1 MIPAA
6 FDYKAPTSVDEALQL
21 LAEGGDDAKII
32 AGGQSLL
39 PVMKLRLAAPELLI
53 DLAKIDS
60 LKGIRDDGDAIVIG
74 AMTPHFEV
82 VGDPLVAEHASLI
95 ARCVETVA
103 DPQVRHRGTIGGA
116 CAHAD
121 PASDIPAPMVALD
134 AEFVIAGPGG
144 QRRVAAAD
152 FFQDLFTTA
161 LGEDEIL
168 VEVRV
173 PKYTGW
179 GSAYEKFVRVAQQ
192 WAIAG
197 VAATVR
203 TDSGTIAEARLAL
216 TNMGPTPV
224 RARAAEQALAGVALE
239 PDAVA
244 GALTSIADGTAPPTD
259 INGDPEYRRH
269 LVSILGRRA
278 VLGSR
283 SAHIGQ
289 VRCWRLPAD
298 RTG

>member
-6 FDYKAPTSVDEALQL
+6 FDYKAPTSLDEALQL
-21 LAEGGDDAKII
+21 LADGGDDAKII

-60 LKGIRDDGDAIVIG
+60 LKGVRDDGDAIVIG
-74 AMTPHFEV
+74 AMTTHYEV
-82 VGDPLVAEHASLI
+82 LRDPLVAEHASLI
-95 ARCVETVA
+95 TKCLETVA
-103 DPQVRHRGTIGGA
+103 DPQVRHRGTFGGA
-116 CAHAD
+116 CVHAD
-121 PASDIPAPMVALD
+121 PAGDIPAPTLALD
-134 AEFVIAGPGG
+134 AEFVITGPGG

-152 FFQDLFTTA
+152 FFQDIFTTA
-161 LGEDEIL
+161 VGDDEIL

-203 TDSGTIAEARLAL
+203 TEGGTVAEARIAL

-224 RARAAEQALAGVALE
+224 RARAAEQVLVGVAVE
-239 PDAVA
+239 PNAIA
-244 GALTSIADGTAPPTD
+244 GALTSIAEGTAPPTD
-259 INGDPEYRRH
+259 LNGDPEYRRH

-278 VLGSR
+278 VMAAAG
-283 SAHIGQ
+283 
-289 VRCWRLPAD
+289 
-298 RTG
+298 T

>member
-1 MIPAA
+1 MIPAP
-6 FDYKAPTSVDEALQL
+6 FDYKAPTSLDEALQL
-21 LAEGGDDAKII
+21 LAQGSDDTKII

-39 PVMKLRLAAPELLI
+39 AVMKLRLAAPELLV

-60 LKGIRDDGDAIVIG
+60 LKGVRDEGDAIVIG

-82 VGDPLVAEHASLI
+82 VRDPLVAEHASLI

-134 AEFVIAGPGG
+134 VEFVIAGPGG
-144 QRRVAAAD
+144 RRRVAAVD

-161 LGEDEIL
+161 LGDDEIL

-179 GSAYEKFVRVAQQ
+179 GSAYEKFVRVKQQ

-203 TDSGTIAEARLAL
+203 TEGGTIAEARLAL

-224 RARAAEQALAGVALE
+224 RARAAEQALAGVAVE

-244 GALTSIADGTAPPTD
+244 GALSSIADGTAPPTD

-269 LVSILGRRA
+269 LASILGRRA
-278 VLGSR
+278 VL
-283 SAHIGQ
+283 A
-289 VRCWRLPAD
+289 AA
-298 RTG
+298 RT

>member
-6 FDYKAPTSVDEALQL
+6 FDYKAPTSLDEALQL
-21 LAEGGDDAKII
+21 LAEGSDDTKII

-39 PVMKLRLAAPELLI
+39 PVMKLRLGAPDLLI

-60 LKGIRDDGDAIVIG
+60 LKGVRDDGDAIVIG

-161 LGEDEIL
+161 LGDDEIL

-179 GSAYEKFVRVAQQ
+179 GSAYEKFVRVQQQ

-203 TDSGTIAEARLAL
+203 AEGGTIAEARLGL
-216 TNMGPTPV
+216 TNMGPTPI
-224 RARAAEQALAGVALE
+224 RARTAEQALAGVAVE
-239 PDAVA
+239 PNAVA
-244 GALTSIADGTAPPTD
+244 GALAGIADGTAPPTD
-259 INGDPEYRRH
+259 LNGDPEYRRH
-269 LVSILGRRA
+269 LVPILGRRA
-278 VLGSR
+278 VL
-283 SAHIGQ
+283 A
-289 VRCWRLPAD
+289 AA
-298 RTG
+298 RT

>member
-6 FDYKAPTSVDEALQL
+6 FDYKAPTSLEEALQL

-39 PVMKLRLAAPELLI
+39 PVMKLRLAAPELVI

-60 LKGIRDDGDAIVIG
+60 LKGVRDDGDAIVIG

-82 VGDPLVAEHASLI
+82 VRDPLVAEHASLI

-121 PASDIPAPMVALD
+121 PASDVPTPMVALD
-134 AEFVIAGPGG
+134 AELLIAGPGG

-161 LGEDEIL
+161 LSDDEIL

-179 GSAYEKFVRVAQQ
+179 GSAYEKFVRVSQQ
-192 WAIAG
+192 WAIVG

-203 TDSGTIAEARLAL
+203 TEGGTIAEARLGL
-216 TNMGPTPV
+216 TNMGSTPV
-224 RARAAEQALAGVALE
+224 RARAAEQALAGVAAE
-239 PDAVA
+239 PDSVA
-244 GALTSIADGTAPPTD
+244 GALAGIADGTAPPTD
-259 INGDPEYRRH
+259 LNGDPEYRRH
-269 LVSILGRRA
+269 LALILGRRA
-278 VLGSR
+278 VLAAAG
-283 SAHIGQ
+283 A
-289 VRCWRLPAD
+289 
-298 RTG
+298 

>member
-1 MIPAA
+1 VIPAA
-6 FDYKAPTSVDEALQL
+6 FDYKAPTSLDDALQL

-39 PVMKLRLAAPELLI
+39 PVLKLRLAAPELLI

-60 LKGIRDDGDAIVIG
+60 LKGVRDDGDAIVIG

-82 VGDPLVAEHASLI
+82 LADPLVAEHASLI
-95 ARCVETVA
+95 AKCTETVA
-103 DPQVRHRGTIGGA
+103 DPQVRHRGTFGGA

-121 PASDIPAPMVALD
+121 PASDIPAPALALD

-144 QRRVAAAD
+144 QRRVPAAE

-161 LGEDEIL
+161 VGDDEIL

-197 VAATVR
+197 VAAAVR
-203 TDSGTIAEARLAL
+203 TDGGTIAEARIAL
-216 TNMGPTPV
+216 TNMGPTPI
-224 RARAAEQALAGVALE
+224 RARSAEKALVGVAVE
-239 PDAVA
+239 PQAVA
-244 GALTSIADGTAPPTD
+244 GALSSIADGTAPPTD

-278 VLGSR
+278 VLAAAR
-283 SAHIGQ
+283 
-289 VRCWRLPAD
+289 P
-298 RTG
+298 

>member
-1 MIPAA
+1 VIPAA
-6 FDYKAPTSVDEALQL
+6 FDYQAPTSLDEALRL
-21 LAEGGDDAKII
+21 LAEGGDEAKII

-39 PVMKLRLAAPELLI
+39 PVLKLRLAAPELVI

-60 LKGIRDDGDAIVIG
+60 LRGIRDDGDAIVIG
-74 AMTPHFEV
+74 AMTPYFEV
-82 VGDPLVAEHASLI
+82 VRDPLIAEHASLI
-95 ARCVETVA
+95 ANCVETVA
-103 DPQVRHRGTIGGA
+103 DPQVRHRGTFGGA

-121 PASDIPAPMVALD
+121 PASDIPAPVLALD
-134 AEFVIAGPGG
+134 AEFVIAGLGG
-144 QRRVAAAD
+144 QRTVPATD

-161 LGEDEIL
+161 VGDDEIL

-179 GSAYEKFVRVAQQ
+179 GSAYEKFVRVAHQ

-203 TDSGTIAEARLAL
+203 TDSGTIAEARIAL

-224 RARAAEQALAGVALE
+224 RARAAEQALAGVAVQ

-244 GALTSIADGTAPPTD
+244 DALAGIADGTDPPTD
-259 INGDPEYRRH
+259 VNGDPEYRRH

-278 VLGSR
+278 VL
-283 SAHIGQ
+283 A
-289 VRCWRLPAD
+289 AA
-298 RTG
+298 RT

>member
-21 LAEGGDDAKII
+21 LAQGGDDAKII

-60 LKGIRDDGDAIVIG
+60 LKGVRDDGDAIVIG

-82 VGDPLVAEHASLI
+82 VRDPLVAEHASLI

-116 CAHAD
+116 SAHAD

-161 LGEDEIL
+161 LGDDEIL

-179 GSAYEKFVRVAQQ
+179 GSAYEKFVRVQQQ

-203 TDSGTIAEARLAL
+203 TEGGTIAEARLGL
-216 TNMGPTPV
+216 TNMGATPV
-224 RARAAEQALAGVALE
+224 RARTAEQALAGVAVE

-244 GALTSIADGTAPPTD
+244 GALAGIADGTAPPTD
-259 INGDPEYRRH
+259 LNGDPEYRRH
-269 LVSILGRRA
+269 LASILGRRA
-278 VLGSR
+278 VLAAAR
-283 SAHIGQ
+283 
-289 VRCWRLPAD
+289 P
-298 RTG
+298 

>member
-6 FDYKAPTSVDEALQL
+6 FDYKAPTSLNEALQL
-21 LAEGGDDAKII
+21 LGEGGDDAKII

-39 PVMKLRLAAPELLI
+39 PVLRLRLAAPELVI

-60 LKGIRDDGDAIVIG
+60 MKGIRDDGDTIIIG
-74 AMTPHFEV
+74 AMTPHFDV
-82 VGDPLVAEHASLI
+82 LRDPLIAEHASLI
-95 ARCVETVA
+95 AKCVATVA
-103 DPQVRHRGTIGGA
+103 DPQVRHRGTFGGA

-121 PASDIPAPMVALD
+121 PASDIPAPVLALD
-134 AEFVIAGPGG
+134 AEFVIAGPSG
-144 QRRVAAAD
+144 QRTVAATD

-161 LGEDEIL
+161 VGDDEIL

-179 GSAYEKFVRVAQQ
+179 GSAYEKFVRVAHQ

-203 TDSGTIAEARLAL
+203 TEGGTIAEARIAL
-216 TNMGPTPV
+216 TNMGPTPI
-224 RARAAEQALAGVALE
+224 RARAAEQALVGVAVE

-259 INGDPEYRRH
+259 LNGDPEYRRH
-269 LVSILGRRA
+269 LVSVLGRRA
-278 VLGSR
+278 VL
-283 SAHIGQ
+283 A
-289 VRCWRLPAD
+289 AA
-298 RTG
+298 RT

>member
-1 MIPAA
+1 MIPAP

-60 LKGIRDDGDAIVIG
+60 LKGVRDDGDAIVIG

-82 VGDPLVAEHASLI
+82 VRDPLVAEHASLI

-134 AEFVIAGPGG
+134 VEFVIAGAGG
-144 QRRVAAAD
+144 RRRVAAVE
-152 FFQDLFTTA
+152 FFQGLFTTA
-161 LGEDEIL
+161 LGDDEIL
-168 VEVRV
+168 VEIRV

-179 GSAYEKFVRVAQQ
+179 GSAYEKFVRVKQQ

-203 TDSGTIAEARLAL
+203 TEGDTIAEARLAL

-224 RARAAEQALAGVALE
+224 RARAAEQALAGVAVE

-244 GALTSIADGTAPPTD
+244 GALVGIAEGTAPPTD

-278 VLGSR
+278 VL
-283 SAHIGQ
+283 A
-289 VRCWRLPAD
+289 AA
-298 RTG
+298 RT

>member
-1 MIPAA
+1 VIPAA
-6 FDYKAPTSVDEALQL
+6 FDYKAPTSVEEALQL
-21 LAEGGDDAKII
+21 LTEGGDDAKII

-39 PVMKLRLAAPELLI
+39 PVLKLRLAAPELLI

-60 LKGIRDDGDAIVIG
+60 LRGVRDDGDAIVIG

-82 VGDPLVAEHASLI
+82 VGGPLVNVHASLL
-95 ARCVETVA
+95 AKCAATVA
-103 DPQVRHRGTIGGA
+103 DPQVRHRGTFGGA

-121 PASDIPAPMVALD
+121 PAGDIPAAALALD
-134 AEFVIAGPGG
+134 AEFMIAGPGG
-144 QRRVAAAD
+144 PRRVAAAD

-161 LGEDEIL
+161 IGEDEIL

-192 WAIAG
+192 WAIVG

-203 TDSGTIAEARLAL
+203 TENGTIAEARIGL
-216 TNMGPTPV
+216 TNMGPTPI
-224 RARAAEQALAGVALE
+224 RARAAEQALVGIAVE

-244 GALTSIADGTAPPTD
+244 SALTSIADGTAPPTD
-259 INGDPEYRRH
+259 VNGDPEYRRH
-269 LVSILGRRA
+269 LATILGRRA
-278 VLGSR
+278 VLAAAR
-283 SAHIGQ
+283 A
-289 VRCWRLPAD
+289 
-298 RTG
+298 

>member
-6 FDYKAPTSVDEALQL
+6 FDYKAPTSIDEALQL

-60 LKGIRDDGDAIVIG
+60 LKGVRDDGGAIVIG

-82 VGDPLVAEHASLI
+82 VRDPLVAEHASLI

-121 PASDIPAPMVALD
+121 PAGDLPAPMVALD

-144 QRRVAAAD
+144 QRRVVAAD

-161 LGEDEIL
+161 LGDDEIL

-203 TDSGTIAEARLAL
+203 TEGGTIAEARLAL

-224 RARAAEQALAGVALE
+224 RARAAEQALAGVAVE

-244 GALTSIADGTAPPTD
+244 GALASIADGTAPPTD
-259 INGDPEYRRH
+259 LNGDPEYRRH
-269 LVSILGRRA
+269 LASILGRRA
-278 VLGSR
+278 VL
-283 SAHIGQ
+283 A
-289 VRCWRLPAD
+289 AA
-298 RTG
+298 RT

>member
-6 FDYKAPTSVDEALQL
+6 FDYKAPTSVNEALQL
-21 LAEGGDDAKII
+21 LADGGDDAKII

-39 PVMKLRLAAPELLI
+39 PVMKLRLAAPELVI

-60 LKGIRDDGDAIVIG
+60 LKGVRDDGDAIVIG
-74 AMTPHFEV
+74 AMTTHYEV
-82 VGDPLVAEHASLI
+82 LRDPLVAEHASLI
-95 ARCVETVA
+95 TKCLETVA
-103 DPQVRHRGTIGGA
+103 DPQVRHRGTFGGA
-116 CAHAD
+116 CVHAD
-121 PASDIPAPMVALD
+121 PAGDTPAPTLAVD

-144 QRRVAAAD
+144 QRRVAATD
-152 FFQDLFTTA
+152 FFQDIFTTA
-161 LGEDEIL
+161 VGDDEIL

-203 TDSGTIAEARLAL
+203 TEGGTIAEARIGL

-224 RARAAEQALAGVALE
+224 RARAAEQALAGVAVE
-239 PDAVA
+239 PNAIA
-244 GALTSIADGTAPPTD
+244 GALTSIAEGTAPPTD
-259 INGDPEYRRH
+259 LNGDPEYRRH

-278 VLGSR
+278 VLAAAG
-283 SAHIGQ
+283 
-289 VRCWRLPAD
+289 
-298 RTG
+298 T

>member
-1 MIPAA
+1 MIPAP
-6 FDYKAPTSVDEALQL
+6 FDYKAPTSLNEALQL
-21 LAEGGDDAKII
+21 LAQGGEDTKII

-39 PVMKLRLAAPELLI
+39 AVMKLRLAAPELLV

-82 VGDPLVAEHASLI
+82 VRDPLVAEHASLI

-134 AEFVIAGPGG
+134 AEFVIASPGG
-144 QRRVAAAD
+144 RRRVVAAD

-161 LGEDEIL
+161 LGDDEIL

-173 PKYTGW
+173 PKFTGW
-179 GSAYEKFVRVAQQ
+179 GSAYEKFVRVKQQ

-203 TDSGTIAEARLAL
+203 TEDGTIAEARLAL

-224 RARAAEQALAGVALE
+224 RARAAEQALAGVAVE

-244 GALTSIADGTAPPTD
+244 SALSSIVDGTAPPTD

-269 LVSILGRRA
+269 LAAILGRRA
-278 VLGSR
+278 VLAAAR
-283 SAHIGQ
+283 
-289 VRCWRLPAD
+289 R
-298 RTG
+298 

>member
-1 MIPAA
+1 VIPAA

-60 LKGIRDDGDAIVIG
+60 LKGVRDDGDAIVIG

-161 LGEDEIL
+161 LGDDEIL

-179 GSAYEKFVRVAQQ
+179 GSAYEKFVRVQQQ

-203 TDSGTIAEARLAL
+203 PEADTIAEARLGL

-224 RARAAEQALAGVALE
+224 RARAAEQALAGVAVE

-244 GALTSIADGTAPPTD
+244 GALAGIANGTTPPTD

-269 LVSILGRRA
+269 LVSILGRGA
-278 VLGSR
+278 VF
-283 SAHIGQ
+283 A
-289 VRCWRLPAD
+289 AA
-298 RTG
+298 RT

>member
-1 MIPAA
+1 
-6 FDYKAPTSVDEALQL
+6 
-21 LAEGGDDAKII
+21 
-32 AGGQSLL
+32 
-39 PVMKLRLAAPELLI
+39 
-53 DLAKIDS
+53 
-60 LKGIRDDGDAIVIG
+60 
-74 AMTPHFEV
+74 
-82 VGDPLVAEHASLI
+82 
-95 ARCVETVA
+95 
-103 DPQVRHRGTIGGA
+103 
-116 CAHAD
+116 
-121 PASDIPAPMVALD
+121 MVALD

-144 QRRVAAAD
+144 PRRVSATD

-161 LGEDEIL
+161 LGDDEIL

-203 TDSGTIAEARLAL
+203 TEGGSIAEARLAL
-216 TNMGPTPV
+216 TNMGPTPI
-224 RARAAEQALAGVALE
+224 RARAAEQALAGVAVD

-244 GALTSIADGTAPPTD
+244 AALASIADGTSPPTD

-278 VLGSR
+278 VLAAAR
-283 SAHIGQ
+283 A
-289 VRCWRLPAD
+289 
-298 RTG
+298 

>member
-6 FDYKAPTSVDEALQL
+6 FDYKAPATVDEALQL

-39 PVMKLRLAAPELLI
+39 PVLKLRLAAPELVI

-60 LKGIRDDGDAIVIG
+60 LNGVRDDGDAIVIG
-74 AMTPHFEV
+74 AMTTHYEV
-82 VGDPLVAEHASLI
+82 LRDPLVAEHASLI
-95 ARCVETVA
+95 TKCVETVA
-103 DPQVRHRGTIGGA
+103 DPQVRHRGTFGGA

-121 PASDIPAPMVALD
+121 PAGDIPAPTLALD

-144 QRRVAAAD
+144 QRRVAAAN
-152 FFQDLFTTA
+152 FFQDIFTTA
-161 LGEDEIL
+161 VGDDEIL

-203 TDSGTIAEARLAL
+203 TEGGTIAEARIGL

-224 RARAAEQALAGVALE
+224 RARAAEQALAGVAVE
-239 PDAVA
+239 PNAIA
-244 GALTSIADGTAPPTD
+244 GALTSIVEGTAPPTD
-259 INGDPEYRRH
+259 LNGDPEYRRH

-278 VLGSR
+278 VLAAAG
-283 SAHIGQ
+283 
-289 VRCWRLPAD
+289 
-298 RTG
+298 T

>member
-1 MIPAA
+1 MKPAPFA
-6 FDYKAPTSVDEALQL
+6 YVAPRSLGEALAL
-21 LAEGGDDAKII
+21 LARHGDEGKAL

-39 PVMKLRLAAPELLI
+39 PVLKLRLAAPELLI

-74 AMTPHFEV
+74 AMTPHYEV
-82 VGDPLVAEHASLI
+82 VRDPLVAEHISLI
-95 ARCVETVA
+95 AKCVATVA
-103 DPQVRHRGTIGGA
+103 DPQVRHRGTFGGA
-116 CAHAD
+116 CSHAD
-121 PASDIPAPMVALD
+121 PASDIPAPTLALD

-152 FFQDLFTTA
+152 FFQDFFTTA
-161 LGEDEIL
+161 VGDDEIL
-168 VEVRV
+168 IEVRV

-203 TDSGTIAEARLAL
+203 TEHGTIAEARIGL

-224 RARAAEQALAGVALE
+224 RARAAEQALVGVAVE
-239 PDAVA
+239 PDAIA
-244 GALTSIADGTAPPTD
+244 AALTGIAEGTAPPTD
-259 INGDPEYRRH
+259 LNGDPEYRRH
-269 LVSILGRRA
+269 LASILGRRA
-278 VLGSR
+278 VLAAAWG
-283 SAHIGQ
+283 
-289 VRCWRLPAD
+289 
-298 RTG
+298 

>member
-1 MIPAA
+1 VIPAA
-6 FDYKAPTSVDEALQL
+6 FDYRAPTSLNDALQL

-39 PVMKLRLAAPELLI
+39 PVLKLRLAAPELVI

-60 LKGIRDDGDAIVIG
+60 LRGIRDDGDAIVIG
-74 AMTPHFEV
+74 AMTPYFEV
-82 VGDPLVAEHASLI
+82 VRDPLIAEHASLI
-95 ARCVETVA
+95 ANCVETVA
-103 DPQVRHRGTIGGA
+103 DPQVRHRGTFGGA

-121 PASDIPAPMVALD
+121 PASDIPAPVLALD
-134 AEFVIAGPGG
+134 AEFVIAGLGG
-144 QRRVAAAD
+144 QRTVPATD

-161 LGEDEIL
+161 VGDDEIL

-179 GSAYEKFVRVAQQ
+179 GSAYEKFVRVAHQ

-203 TDSGTIAEARLAL
+203 TDSGTIAEARIAL

-224 RARAAEQALAGVALE
+224 RARAAEQALAGVAVQ

-244 GALTSIADGTAPPTD
+244 DALAGIADGTDPPTD
-259 INGDPEYRRH
+259 VNGDPEYRRH

-278 VLGSR
+278 VL
-283 SAHIGQ
+283 A
-289 VRCWRLPAD
+289 AA
-298 RTG
+298 RT

>member
-6 FDYKAPTSVDEALQL
+6 FDYKAPTSVNEALQL

-74 AMTPHFEV
+74 AMTPYFEV

-103 DPQVRHRGTIGGA
+103 DPQVRHRGTIGGS

-121 PASDIPAPMVALD
+121 PASDLPAPMLALD

-144 QRRVAAAD
+144 ERRVAAAD

-161 LGEDEIL
+161 LGDDEIL
-168 VEVRV
+168 IEVRV

-203 TDSGTIAEARLAL
+203 TEGGTIAEARLGL

-224 RARAAEQALAGVALE
+224 RARAAEQALAGVAVE

-244 GALTSIADGTAPPTD
+244 GALAGMADGTAPPTD
-259 INGDPEYRRH
+259 LNGDPEYRRH
-269 LVSILGRRA
+269 LATILGRRA
-278 VLGSR
+278 VLAAAR
-283 SAHIGQ
+283 
-289 VRCWRLPAD
+289 R
-298 RTG
+298 

>member
-6 FDYKAPTSVDEALQL
+6 FDYKAPTSLDDALQL

-39 PVMKLRLAAPELLI
+39 PVLKLRLAAPELLI

-60 LKGIRDDGDAIVIG
+60 LKGVRDDGDAIVIG

-82 VGDPLVAEHASLI
+82 LADPLVAEHASLI
-95 ARCVETVA
+95 AKCTETVA
-103 DPQVRHRGTIGGA
+103 DPQVRHRGTFGGA

-121 PASDIPAPMVALD
+121 PASDIPAPALALD

-144 QRRVAAAD
+144 QRRVPAAE

-161 LGEDEIL
+161 VGDDEIL

-197 VAATVR
+197 VAAAVR
-203 TDSGTIAEARLAL
+203 TDGGTIAEARIAL
-216 TNMGPTPV
+216 TNMGPTPI
-224 RARAAEQALAGVALE
+224 RARSAEKALVGVAVE
-239 PDAVA
+239 PQAVA
-244 GALTSIADGTAPPTD
+244 GALSSIADGTAPPTD

-278 VLGSR
+278 VLAAAR
-283 SAHIGQ
+283 
-289 VRCWRLPAD
+289 P
-298 RTG
+298 

>member
-6 FDYKAPTSVDEALQL
+6 FDYKAPTSLGEAMQL
-21 LAEGGDDAKII
+21 LASSGDDAKII

-39 PVMKLRLAAPELLI
+39 PVLKLRLAAPELVI

-60 LKGIRDDGDAIVIG
+60 LKGVRDDGDAIVIG

-82 VGDPLVAEHASLI
+82 LGDPLVAEHASLI

-103 DPQVRHRGTIGGA
+103 DPQVRHRGTFGGA
-116 CAHAD
+116 CVHAD
-121 PASDIPAPMVALD
+121 PAGDIPAPVLALD
-134 AEFVIAGPGG
+134 AEFLIAGPGG
-144 QRRVAAAD
+144 QRQVLAKD

-161 LGEDEIL
+161 VGDDEIL

-197 VAATVR
+197 VAAAVR
-203 TDSGTIAEARLAL
+203 TDGDTIAEARIAL
-216 TNMGPTPV
+216 TNMGPTPI
-224 RARAAEQALAGVALE
+224 RARSAEEALVGVAVE

-244 GALTSIADGTAPPTD
+244 GALSSIADGTSPPTD
-259 INGDPEYRRH
+259 VNGDPEYRRH
-269 LVSILGRRA
+269 LVSILGRRG
-278 VLGSR
+278 VLAAAR
-283 SAHIGQ
+283 
-289 VRCWRLPAD
+289 P
-298 RTG
+298 

>member
-1 MIPAA
+1 VIPAA
-6 FDYKAPTSVDEALQL
+6 FDYQAPTSLNDALQL

-39 PVMKLRLAAPELLI
+39 PVLKLRLAAPELVI

-60 LKGIRDDGDAIVIG
+60 LRGIRDDGDAIVIG
-74 AMTPHFEV
+74 AMTPYFEV
-82 VGDPLVAEHASLI
+82 VRDPLIAEHASLI
-95 ARCVETVA
+95 ANCVETVA
-103 DPQVRHRGTIGGA
+103 DPQVRHRGTFGGA

-121 PASDIPAPMVALD
+121 PASDIPAPVLALD
-134 AEFVIAGPGG
+134 AEFVIAGLGG
-144 QRRVAAAD
+144 QRTVPATD

-161 LGEDEIL
+161 VGDDEIL

-179 GSAYEKFVRVAQQ
+179 GSAYEKFVRVAHQ

-203 TDSGTIAEARLAL
+203 TDSGTIAEARIAL

-224 RARAAEQALAGVALE
+224 RARAAEQALAGVAVQ

-244 GALTSIADGTAPPTD
+244 DALAGIADGTDPPTD
-259 INGDPEYRRH
+259 VNGDPEYRRH

-278 VLGSR
+278 VL
-283 SAHIGQ
+283 A
-289 VRCWRLPAD
+289 AA
-298 RTG
+298 RT

>member
-1 MIPAA
+1 VIPAA
-6 FDYKAPTSVDEALQL
+6 FDYKAPTSLDEALQL
-21 LAEGGDDAKII
+21 LAAGGDDAKII

-60 LKGIRDDGDAIVIG
+60 LKGVRDDGDAIVIG

-82 VGDPLVAEHASLI
+82 VRDPLVAEHASLI
-95 ARCVETVA
+95 AKCVETVA

-121 PASDIPAPMVALD
+121 PASDIPTGIAALD
-134 AEFVIAGPGG
+134 AELVIAGASG

-152 FFQDLFTTA
+152 FFQDLFTTVI
-161 LGEDEIL
+161 GDEEIL

-192 WAIAG
+192 WAIVG
-197 VAATVR
+197 VAVTVR
-203 TDSGTIAEARLAL
+203 TENGTIAEARIGL
-216 TNMGPTPV
+216 TNMGATPI
-224 RARAAEQALAGVALE
+224 RARATEQALVGVAIE

-244 GALTSIADGTAPPTD
+244 SALASIADGTAPPTD
-259 INGDPEYRRH
+259 LNGDPEYRRH
-269 LVSILGRRA
+269 LATILGRRA
-278 VLGSR
+278 VL
-283 SAHIGQ
+283 A
-289 VRCWRLPAD
+289 AA
-298 RTG
+298 RT

>member
-1 MIPAA
+1 VIPAA

-39 PVMKLRLAAPELLI
+39 PVMKLRLAAPELLV

-60 LKGIRDDGDAIVIG
+60 LKGVRDDGDAIVIG

-82 VGDPLVAEHASLI
+82 VRDPLVAEHASLI

-134 AEFVIAGPGG
+134 VEFVVAGAGG
-144 QRRVAAAD
+144 RRRVAAVE

-161 LGEDEIL
+161 LGDDEIL

-179 GSAYEKFVRVAQQ
+179 GSAYEKFVRVKQQ

-203 TDSGTIAEARLAL
+203 TEGGTIAEARLAL

-224 RARAAEQALAGVALE
+224 RARAAEQALAGVAVE

-244 GALTSIADGTAPPTD
+244 GALSSIADGTAPPTD

-278 VLGSR
+278 VL
-283 SAHIGQ
+283 A
-289 VRCWRLPAD
+289 AA
-298 RTG
+298 RT